1 MSIPALV
8 LNVHGGVVQ
17 DAFSDLPGLEIT
29 VVDWDVDAA
38 DTGHPDVVSIVDRQG
53 RDQNVCVA
61 PLVVRPFT
69 ELVGTDIRSRSWES
83 GRSCSTIKPT
93 AA

>member
-1 MSIPALV
+1 MSLPALI

-38 DTGHPDVVSIVDRQG
+38 DAGHPDVVSIVDRQS
-53 RDQNVCVA
+53 RDQCACVA
-61 PLVVRPFT
+61 PLTVRPFA
-69 ELVGTDIRSRSWES
+69 ELVGTDVEAALEAADGLGC
-83 GRSCSTIKPT
+83 GR
-93 AA
+93 